1 MRAYL
6 DFQLEMDK
14 VAQGDDTCLDLL
26 RAACLVSLDPNIPQ
40 TLQKV
45 EGVAAMV
52 MRHMRPSFGPEETV
66 RCINAV
72 LYDWYGFK
80 GAQERYYHPDS
91 CNLARML
98 QYKTGGWY
106 G

>member
-1 MRAYL
+1 
-6 DFQLEMDK
+6 MDK
-14 VAQGDDTCLDLL
+14 AAQGDDTCLDLL
-26 RAACLVSLDPNIPQ
+26 RAACRASLDANIPG

-52 MRHMRPSFGPEETV
+52 MRHMRPSLGPEETV

-72 LYDWYGFK
+72 LYDWHGFM
-80 GAQERYYHPDS
+80 GTQERYYHPATATTWPGCCS
-91 CNLARML
+91 TRRV
-98 QYKTGGWY
+98 GGTDDVRLN